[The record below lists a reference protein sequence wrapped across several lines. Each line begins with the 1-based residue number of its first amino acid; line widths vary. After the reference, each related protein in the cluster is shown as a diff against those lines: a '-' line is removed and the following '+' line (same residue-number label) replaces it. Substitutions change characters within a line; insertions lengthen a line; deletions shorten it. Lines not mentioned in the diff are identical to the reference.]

1 MPSGRPDRTLRLPMS
16 LQTPSRHQDPPLS
29 PEQQVKPRH
38 FELRMALLFA
48 AVFMPNGF
56 YMPYFPLWL
65 RESGFGPDQIGIL
78 RALHM
83 FVRVVT
89 GPTISALADRA
100 QDRVPVLMLL
110 ALCAAAS
117 AAGYFLPPVY
127 ALVLGISLVFSF
139 FWGPQSPLADSLALS
154 GVRRY
159 GSEYPKMRVWG
170 SVAFLSANI
179 CGGWVINRAGVFA
192 FPWLLVGA
200 LLSIFFRC
208 LIAPR
213 LGRPR
218 RPALGAAEVLPRA
231 APIFRNRYFVLFL
244 LSSALAQASHAQI
257 YTFGTIYWES
267 IGIGA
272 TAIGFLW
279 AFSVMAEVAIFTV
292 FRRFFGRI
300 PSSVVLAIGAVV
312 GIARWILFPLV
323 DALGLGLA
331 GFFLVQGMHAF
342 SFSAVFLATQKMLA
356 ETVPEERIGAAQGA
370 AYFAN
375 NMLLA
380 SLTLAAGPLY
390 RAFGPDSFA
399 AMAGVAAVGFMLAI
413 ACVKL
418 APERRRGRQD
428 G

>member
-1 MPSGRPDRTLRLPMS
+1 MS
-16 LQTPSRHQDPPLS
+16 LQTPAYDQKLPPLS

-48 AVFMPNGF
+48 TVFMPNGF
-56 YMPYFPLWL
+56 YLPYFPLWL
-65 RESGFGPDQIGIL
+65 RESGFGPEEIGVL
-78 RALHM
+78 LALPM

-100 QDRVPVLMLL
+100 PDRVPVLMLL
-110 ALCAAAS
+110 ALCSAAAAS
-117 AAGYFLPPVY
+117 GYFLPPIY
-127 ALVLGISLVFSF
+127 ALVLTISLVFSF

-170 SVAFLSANI
+170 SVSFLTANVV
-179 CGGWVINRAGVFA
+179 GGWIINRTGSGA
-192 FPWLLVGA
+192 FPWLLVAA
-200 LLSIFFRC
+200 LLSIFFMC
-208 LIAPR
+208 LVAPR

-218 RPALGAAEVLPRA
+218 RPALDPAEVLPRA
-231 APIFRNRYFVLFL
+231 APVFRNPYFVLFL
-244 LSSALAQASHAQI
+244 LASALVQASHAQL

-267 IGIGA
+267 IGIGG

-279 AFSVMAEVAIFTV
+279 AFSVTAEVVMFTV
-292 FRRFFGRI
+292 FRRLFGRI
-300 PSSVVLAIGAVV
+300 PSSVVLAGGAVMAIV
-312 GIARWILFPLV
+312 RWTLFPLV
-323 DALGLGLA
+323 DPLGLGLG
-331 GFFLVQGMHAF
+331 GFFLAQGLHAF

-375 NMLLA
+375 NILLA
-380 SLTLAAGPLY
+380 TLTLAAGPLY
-390 RAFGPDSFA
+390 RAFGPQSFA
-399 AMAGVAAVGFMLAI
+399 TMAGVAAVAVILALT
-413 ACVKL
+413 CVKL

-428 G
+428 DRAVIDEAG

>member
-1 MPSGRPDRTLRLPMS
+1 MS
-16 LQTPSRHQDPPLS
+16 LQTPAYDENLPPLS
-29 PEQQVKPRH
+29 PEQQVKPRR

-48 AVFMPNGF
+48 TIFMPNGF
-56 YMPYFPLWL
+56 YLPYFPLWL
-65 RESGFGPDQIGIL
+65 RESGFGPEEIGVL
-78 RALHM
+78 LALPM

-100 QDRVPVLMLL
+100 PDRVPVLMLL
-110 ALCAAAS
+110 ALCSATAAS
-117 AAGYFLPPVY
+117 GYFLPPVY
-127 ALVLGISLVFSF
+127 ALVLTISLVFSF

-170 SVAFLSANI
+170 SVSFLTANVV
-179 CGGWVINRAGVFA
+179 GGWIINRARSGA
-192 FPWLLVGA
+192 FPWLLVAA
-200 LLSIFFRC
+200 LLSIFFMC
-208 LIAPR
+208 LVAPR

-218 RPALGAAEVLPRA
+218 RPALDPAEVLPRA
-231 APIFRNRYFVLFL
+231 APVFRNPYFVLFL
-244 LSSALAQASHAQI
+244 LASALVQASHAQL

-267 IGIGA
+267 IGIGG

-279 AFSVMAEVAIFTV
+279 AFSVTAEVVMFTV
-292 FRRFFGRI
+292 FRRLFGRI
-300 PSSVVLAIGAVV
+300 PSSVVLAGGAVMAIV
-312 GIARWILFPLV
+312 RWTLFPLV
-323 DALGLGLA
+323 DPLGLGLG

-375 NMLLA
+375 NILLA
-380 SLTLAAGPLY
+380 TLTLAAGPLY
-390 RAFGPDSFA
+390 RAFGPESFA
-399 AMAGVAAVGFMLAI
+399 TMAGVAAVAVILALT
-413 ACVKL
+413 CVKL

-428 G
+428 GRSLIDEAG

>member
-1 MPSGRPDRTLRLPMS
+1 MS
-16 LQTPSRHQDPPLS
+16 LQTPAYDQKLPPLS
-29 PEQQVKPRH
+29 PEQQVKPHR

-48 AVFMPNGF
+48 TVFMPNGF

-65 RESGFGPDQIGIL
+65 RESGFGPEQIGIL
-78 RALHM
+78 LALPM

-100 QDRVPVLMLL
+100 PDRVPVLMLL
-110 ALCAAAS
+110 AFCSAAA
-117 AAGYFLPPVY
+117 ACGYFLPPVY

-170 SVAFLSANI
+170 SVSFLTANI
-179 CGGWVINRAGVFA
+179 CGGWIIYRAGVDA
-192 FPWLLVGA
+192 FPWLLAGA
-200 LLSIFFRC
+200 LFSIFLMC

-218 RPALGAAEVLPRA
+218 RPALDPVEVLPRA
-231 APIFRNRYFVLFL
+231 APVFRNPYFVLFL

-267 IGIGA
+267 IGIDG
-272 TAIGFLW
+272 TMIGLLW
-279 AFSVMAEVAIFTV
+279 AFAVMAEVVMFAG
-292 FRRFFGRI
+292 FRRLFGRL
-300 PSSVVLAIGAVV
+300 PSSVVLAIGSVV
-312 GIARWILFPLV
+312 AIARWTFFPLV
-323 DALGLGLA
+323 DPLGLGLA
-331 GFFLVQGMHAF
+331 GFFVAQGMHAF

-356 ETVPEERIGAAQGA
+356 EAVPEERIGAAQGA

-375 NMLLA
+375 GALLA
-380 SLTLAAGPLY
+380 TLTLAAGPLY
-390 RAFGPDSFA
+390 RAFGPESFA
-399 AMAGVAAVGFMLAI
+399 TMAGVSAVGLILAL
-413 ACVKL
+413 ACVNL
-418 APERRRGRQD
+418 APERGRGRQD